1 MTSSKCND
9 DNTIQP
15 RDVIVSI
22 NDKRNQSIE
31 LRWVL
36 SLSLSLSRAYYLSRY
51 DGYRWM
57 AISLSRRFDWYV
69 NYSCFYSWL
78 VFNYRIDRER
88 IRYTGVLIGRN
99 FDQRERESYTRELDK
114 LTTRS
119 CSIVLRF
126 FCSPLRRWIF
136 TLRVLS
142 NARAYTRVHSWCS
155 WENVFRRRL
164 ILFVF
169 IAARRSGT
177 FRCL

>member
-36 SLSLSLSRAYYLSRY
+36 SLSLSLLCLLSLALRRRISM
-51 DGYRWM
+51 DGD
-57 AISLSRRFDWYV
+57 LFVDWYV

-88 IRYTGVLIGRN
+88 IRYMGVLIGRN
-99 FDQRERESYTRELDK
+99 FDQRERESYTRELDE